1 MKKNH
6 PFHPLVLQR
15 LLTQQEGSVAL
26 SVMTVAE
33 VARGLENINAQV
45 SNEVLHKAF
54 ESIISSLVVLEF
66 NEESAWAYGKVR
78 TELLK
83 AGKDIGVMDSL
94 IAAHALS
101 QDLILVTNNIK
112 HFSNISGL
120 KLENWCPA
128 FKDDL

>member
-6 PFHPLVLQR
+6 PFHSVVLQR

-33 VARGLENINAQV
+33 VARGLKNIKAQV

-66 NEESAWAYGKVR
+66 DEGSAWAYGKVR
-78 TELLK
+78 TESLK

-112 HFSNISGL
+112 HFSNVSGL

-128 FKDDL
+128 SNDG